1 MEDGALRKPEDGE
14 GHCVKRKVK
23 RVGDT
28 GFPRRRPYCCP
39 RSQTPFIMRE
49 VTPFCFAELCPRKEL
64 ALWKLNSEMNQGFC
78 IVENDPK

>member
-1 MEDGALRKPEDGE
+1 
-14 GHCVKRKVK
+14 
-23 RVGDT
+23 
-28 GFPRRRPYCCP
+28 
-39 RSQTPFIMRE
+39 MRE